1 MTRYRQYDIAEI
13 EALFLRV
20 EALEARVAALDGRPS
35 PAPAETAGE
44 GAAGSDLQIA
54 ELARQGELIEAIKLY
69 RERTGV
75 GLAEAKAVVEEMAR
89 RI

>member
-13 EALFLRV
+13 EALFRRV

-35 PAPAETAGE
+35 PAPAEAADE
-44 GAAGSDLQIA
+44 GAARSDPQIV
-54 ELARQGELIEAIKLY
+54 ELARQGHLIEAIKLY

-75 GLAEAKAVVEEMAR
+75 GLAEAKAAVEEMGR